1 MDCSAFDD
9 LIEPLVSGEIART
22 GEMRAHLD
30 SCARCRRSLAQATEL
45 DRMLLSQAAPVPG
58 PAFVASVMA
67 RVRRERWRA
76 EQMLDVA
83 FNAAVALAVVT
94 GVGGLYAL
102 LTVTGM
108 AGVTAD
114 LVRLFVDAAGQVAVR
129 AAPHAWIYALS
140 TAALVAGL
148 AAWWWADGGL
158 EV

>member
-9 LIEPLVSGEIART
+9 LIEPLAAGEIAQT
-22 GEMRAHLD
+22 EEMRAHLA
-30 SCARCRRSLAQATEL
+30 SCAGCRQALARATEL
-45 DRMLLSQAAPVPG
+45 DRMLRSQAAPTVA

-102 LTVTGM
+102 LTITGM

-114 LVRLFVDAAGQVAVR
+114 LVRLFVGATEQMVVR
-129 AAPHAWIYALS
+129 AAPQAWIYAL
-140 TAALVAGL
+140 TTGALVAGL
-148 AAWWWADGGL
+148 AAWWWADRGL
-158 EV
+158 EF